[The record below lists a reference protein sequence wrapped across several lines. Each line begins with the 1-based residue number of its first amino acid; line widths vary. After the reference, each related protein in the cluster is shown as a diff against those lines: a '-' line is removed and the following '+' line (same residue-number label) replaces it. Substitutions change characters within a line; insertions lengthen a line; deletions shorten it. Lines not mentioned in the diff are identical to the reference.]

1 MSDSFNDAQ
10 ASGSNPSEE
19 PQNKPLKSEADS
31 LSGSSDSADE
41 VSQDTPPTS
50 TSKTDNF
57 SNSPLSGI
65 PTAETTLPSEKGYS
79 TTVTEPLQAT
89 ISPSEYIPSERLHP
103 QSKAPLAMVETAFL
117 ASTASLIWLINYYF
131 PLGPVL
137 RMFFPVPIALVY
149 LRWGNRASWMAAL
162 VSGLLLSVLMGPTRS
177 ILFFI
182 PYGLMGVQ
190 LGALWKRRSSWLL
203 SISIGTLI
211 GTFGFFFRFWL
222 LSILLGEDLWVY
234 VMTQITEVAEWGF
247 LRLGLLAQPSLPLIQ
262 AIACVFIIINNAVY
276 LFVVHLV
283 ALLMLDR
290 LGNPIPRPPNW
301 VQVLLDYDG

>member
-1 MSDSFNDAQ
+1 
-10 ASGSNPSEE
+10 
-19 PQNKPLKSEADS
+19 
-31 LSGSSDSADE
+31 
-41 VSQDTPPTS
+41 
-50 TSKTDNF
+50 
-57 SNSPLSGI
+57 
-65 PTAETTLPSEKGYS
+65 
-79 TTVTEPLQAT
+79 
-89 ISPSEYIPSERLHP
+89 
-103 QSKAPLAMVETAFL
+103 MVETAFL
-117 ASTASLIWLINYYF
+117 ASTASLIWLINFYF

-137 RMFFPVPIALVY
+137 RIFFPIPIALVY
-149 LRWGNRASWMAAL
+149 LRWGNRASWMSAL

-190 LGALWKRRSSWLL
+190 LGAMWSRRANWLF
-203 SISIGTLI
+203 SIFTGTLL

-234 VMTQITEVAEWGF
+234 VTTQITQLAEWGF
-247 LRLGLLAQPSLPLIQ
+247 LRLGLLDQPSLSLIQ
-262 AIACVFIIINNAVY
+262 ALAIVMVFINNLVY

>member
-1 MSDSFNDAQ
+1 
-10 ASGSNPSEE
+10 
-19 PQNKPLKSEADS
+19 
-31 LSGSSDSADE
+31 
-41 VSQDTPPTS
+41 
-50 TSKTDNF
+50 
-57 SNSPLSGI
+57 
-65 PTAETTLPSEKGYS
+65 
-79 TTVTEPLQAT
+79 
-89 ISPSEYIPSERLHP
+89 
-103 QSKAPLAMVETAFL
+103 MVETAFL

-131 PLGPVL
+131 PLGPLL

-190 LGALWKRRSSWLL
+190 LGALWKRQASWVF
-203 SISIGTLI
+203 SIFTGTLL

-222 LSILLGEDLWVY
+222 LSILLGEDLWLY
-234 VMTQITEVAEWGF
+234 VMNQITELTELAFVK
-247 LRLGLLAQPSLPLIQ
+247 LGLLAQPSLPLIE
-262 AIACVFIIINNAVY
+262 AIAVIMIVINNAVY